1 MATRT
6 KYDSGVGAP
15 RDGAETE
22 SGIGARLKAA
32 MRKRRTAWAAS
43 IKPNRRYSEAVGWY
57 QKAADQGDAVAL
69 NNLA

>member
-1 MATRT
+1 
-6 KYDSGVGAP
+6 
-15 RDGAETE
+15 
-22 SGIGARLKAA
+22 